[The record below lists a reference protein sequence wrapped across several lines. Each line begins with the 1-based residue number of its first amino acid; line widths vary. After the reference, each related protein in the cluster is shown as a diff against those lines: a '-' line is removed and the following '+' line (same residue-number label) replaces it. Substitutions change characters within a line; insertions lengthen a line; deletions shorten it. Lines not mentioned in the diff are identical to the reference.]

1 MPHSSVRAPP
11 SRLIVATGN
20 PGKLREF
27 KALLE
32 DVRVGGA
39 PYELLGLAEVHLPS
53 PPETGDS
60 FLANA
65 MLKAE
70 HAAAST
76 GAAALADDSGL
87 EVDALGG
94 APGIYSARY
103 AQDEPS
109 SEQNIDAANNAKLL
123 RKLEGL
129 PLERRTARY
138 QCALVL
144 IDARFPAPL
153 IAQASW
159 EGVILDAPRGTGGF
173 GYDALFWLPQQQ
185 QTAAQLPP
193 QDKNRLSHRGKAL
206 RALRKALVQRAGEA
220 P

>member
-1 MPHSSVRAPP
+1 MPRSSVHAPP
-11 SRLIVATGN
+11 NRLIVATGN

-32 DVRVGGA
+32 GVRIDGA
-39 PYELLGLAEVHLPS
+39 PYELLSLADVNVPS

-87 EVDALGG
+87 EVDALKG

-103 AQDEPS
+103 AQGEPS

-123 RKLEGL
+123 RELKGL

-138 QCALVL
+138 RCALVL
-144 IDARFPAPL
+144 IDSRFPAPL
-153 IAQASW
+153 VAQGSW
-159 EGVILDAPRGTGGF
+159 EGVILDAPRGSGGF
-173 GYDALFWLPQQQ
+173 GYDPLFWLPEQQ
-185 QTAAQLPP
+185 QTAAQLSA

-206 RALRKALVQRAGEA
+206 NALRFALMQRAGEA
-220 P
+220 L

>member
-1 MPHSSVRAPP
+1 MPRSSVHAPP
-11 SRLIVATGN
+11 NRLIVATGN

-32 DVRVGGA
+32 GVRIDGA
-39 PYELLGLAEVHLPS
+39 PYELLSLADVNVPS

-87 EVDALGG
+87 EVDALNG

-103 AQDEPS
+103 AQGEPS

-123 RKLEGL
+123 RELKGL

-138 QCALVL
+138 RCALVL
-144 IDARFPAPL
+144 IDSRFPAPL
-153 IAQASW
+153 VAQGSW
-159 EGVILDAPRGTGGF
+159 EGVILDAPRGSGGF
-173 GYDALFWLPQQQ
+173 GYDPLFWLPEQQ
-185 QTAAQLPP
+185 QTAAQLSA

-206 RALRKALVQRAGEA
+206 NALRFALMQRAGEA
-220 P
+220 L

>member
-1 MPHSSVRAPP
+1 MPRSSVHAPP
-11 SRLIVATGN
+11 NRLIVATGN

-32 DVRVGGA
+32 GVRIDGA
-39 PYELLGLAEVHLPS
+39 PYELLSLADVNVPS

-87 EVDALGG
+87 EVDALKG

-103 AQDEPS
+103 AQGEPS

-123 RKLEGL
+123 RELKGL
-129 PLERRTARY
+129 PLERRAARY
-138 QCALVL
+138 RCALVL
-144 IDARFPAPL
+144 IDSRFPAPL
-153 IAQASW
+153 VAQGSW
-159 EGVILDAPRGTGGF
+159 EGVILDAPRGSGGF
-173 GYDALFWLPQQQ
+173 GYDPLFWLPEQQ
-185 QTAAQLPP
+185 QTAAQLSA

-206 RALRKALVQRAGEA
+206 NALRFALMQRAGEA
-220 P
+220 L

>member
-32 DVRVGGA
+32 EVRVAGV
-39 PYELLGLAEVHLPS
+39 PYELYSLADLHLPS
-53 PPETGDS
+53 PPETGDT
-60 FLANA
+60 FMANA
-65 MLKAE
+65 LLKAE
-70 HAAAST
+70 HAAASG

-103 AQDEPS
+103 AQDEPLPGQS
-109 SEQNIDAANNAKLL
+109 IDAANNAKLL
-123 RKLEGL
+123 RALQGV

-138 QCALVL
+138 RCALVL
-144 IDARFPAPL
+144 IDARFDAPL
-153 IAQASW
+153 IAQGSW
-159 EGVILDAPRGTGGF
+159 EGVILEAPRGTGGF
-173 GYDALFWLPQQQ
+173 GYDALFWLPDQQRS
-185 QTAAQLPP
+185 AAQLSPA
-193 QDKNRLSHRGKAL
+193 DKNALSHRGKAL
-206 RALRKALVQRAGEA
+206 RSLRAALMQRAGEVQ
-220 P
+220 

>member
-1 MPHSSVRAPP
+1 MPRSSVHAPP
-11 SRLIVATGN
+11 NRLIVATGN

-32 DVRVGGA
+32 GVRIDGA
-39 PYELLGLAEVHLPS
+39 PYELLSLADVNVPS

-70 HAAAST
+70 HAAAFT

-87 EVDALGG
+87 EVDALKG

-103 AQDEPS
+103 AQGEPS

-123 RKLEGL
+123 RELKGL

-138 QCALVL
+138 RCALVL
-144 IDARFPAPL
+144 IDSRFPAPL
-153 IAQASW
+153 VAQGSW
-159 EGVILDAPRGTGGF
+159 EGVILDAPRGSGGF
-173 GYDALFWLPQQQ
+173 GYDPLFWLPEQQ
-185 QTAAQLPP
+185 QTAAQLSA

-206 RALRKALVQRAGEA
+206 NALRFALMQRAGEA
-220 P
+220 L

>member
-1 MPHSSVRAPP
+1 MPHSSVHAPP
-11 SRLIVATGN
+11 NRLIVATGN

-32 DVRVGGA
+32 GVRIEGA
-39 PYELLGLAEVHLPS
+39 PYELLGLADVNVPS

-87 EVDALGG
+87 EVDALRGG
-94 APGIYSARY
+94 PGIYSARY
-103 AQDEPS
+103 AQGEPS

-123 RKLEGL
+123 REMKGL
-129 PLERRTARY
+129 PPERRTARY
-138 QCALVL
+138 RCALVL

-153 IAQASW
+153 VAQGSW
-159 EGVILDAPRGTGGF
+159 EGVILDEPRGTGGF
-173 GYDALFWLPQQQ
+173 GYDALFWLPEQQ
-185 QTAAQLPP
+185 QTAAQLSAR
-193 QDKNRLSHRGKAL
+193 DKNRLSHRGKAL
-206 RALRKALVQRAGEA
+206 TALRSALMQRAGEA
-220 P
+220 L

>member
-1 MPHSSVRAPP
+1 MPRSSVHAPP
-11 SRLIVATGN
+11 NRLIVATGN

-32 DVRVGGA
+32 GVRIDGA
-39 PYELLGLAEVHLPS
+39 PYELLSLADVNVAS
-53 PPETGDS
+53 PAETGDS

-87 EVDALGG
+87 EVDALRG

-103 AQDEPS
+103 AQGAPS
-109 SEQNIDAANNAKLL
+109 SAPNIDAANNAKLL
-123 RKLEGL
+123 RELKGL

-144 IDARFPAPL
+144 IDARFAAPL
-153 IAQASW
+153 VAQGSW
-159 EGVILDAPRGTGGF
+159 EGVILEAPRGTGGF
-173 GYDALFWLPQQQ
+173 GYDALFWLPEQQ
-185 QTAAQLPP
+185 QTAAQLSA

-206 RALRKALVQRAGEA
+206 AALRSALMQRAGEA
-220 P
+220 L